1 MVSDDKDATVL
12 VVDDEKEVADAY
24 SLQLRRRYDTRV
36 AYKGDEALE
45 KVDEDVDVILL
56 DRRMPG
62 LSGDEVLE
70 EIHEWGLECRI
81 IMVSAVDPDFDIIEM
96 PFDEYLCKPVTK
108 DDLFEAVER
117 QLKAVEYDERLPEFI
132 ELKSKLDALE
142 EEKPARELE
151 DAEEVEEMRERATE
165 LETDIRDVIE
175 NFDSVAVD
183 LRDYA

>member
-12 VVDDEKEVADAY
+12 VVDDEEEVADAY

-36 AYKGDEALE
+36 AYTGDEALE
-45 KVDEDVDVILL
+45 QVNEEVDVILL

-70 EIHEWGLECRI
+70 EIHEWGIECRI

-108 DDLFEAVER
+108 DELFEAVER
-117 QLKAVEYDERLPEFI
+117 QLKAVEYDDRLPEFI

-151 DAEEVEEMRERATE
+151 DAVEVEEMRERANE

>member
-1 MVSDDKDATVL
+1 MGESDEDATVL
-12 VVDDEKEVADAY
+12 IVDDEPKVADAY
-24 SLQLRRRYDTRV
+24 ATQLRRKYAV
-36 AYKGDEALE
+36 EIAYTGEEALE
-45 KVDEDVDVILL
+45 KVDNHIDVILL

-62 LSGDEVLE
+62 LSGDEVLD
-70 EIHEWGLECRI
+70 EIHEWGIECRI
-81 IMVSAVDPDFDIIEM
+81 IMVSAVNPDFDIVEM

-117 QLKAVEYDERLPEFI
+117 QLKAAEYDERLPEFI
-132 ELKSKLDALE
+132 ELKSKLDVLE

-151 DAEEVEEMRERATE
+151 DTEEVEQMRERATE

-175 NFDSVAVD
+175 NFDSIAVD